1 MEHDTTTSGYAD
13 NRADI
18 QRRLRRIEGQ
28 VRGLL
33 WLGDAQTA
41 QQWAQYGLVHQIAPA
56 GTVLDEALKLADRL
70 GELAPDVLASIKE
83 LVNDASQP
91 LRPHLDQE
99 KHHFLINLS
108 KPAAG
113 QAMEAFLSGRQRKD

>member
-1 MEHDTTTSGYAD
+1 MW
-13 NRADI
+13 RA
-18 QRRLRRIEGQ
+18 LVLFARIG
-28 VRGLL
+28 VGL
-33 WLGDAQTA
+33 
-41 QQWAQYGLVHQIAPA
+41 YLVLVAAFAALLVA
-56 GTVLDEALKLADRL
+56 GLADRL